1 MRIPV
6 NLAREPFRRDRPLLV
21 ASALT
26 GVLLLFSLVFLISL
40 AVIDRQV
47 AQQAQAELAGLNTQL
62 AKIHAEP
69 AKLDH
74 DMRLPGNEIGLDRSI
89 LINTI
94 IRRKAISWT
103 KIFSD
108 LSTVLPP
115 NVRVIAIRPQVNSR
129 DQLLLDMTV
138 AAETP
143 EPVIGFIAKLEGSD
157 IFGAVTPTGFTPP
170 SQNDAIYRYRLSV
183 TYAQKL

>member
-62 AKIHAEP
+62 AKIHAEQ

-74 DMRLPGNEIGLDRSI
+74 DMRLPG
-89 LINTI
+89 
-94 IRRKAISWT
+94 KAISWT